1 MHNFPSY
8 HRDAPIGRTLLPWST
23 GIYLETQG
31 DYTRACYHVDLNW
44 EKTWLW
50 VFFVFQSSFMLF
62 FLLFLCSSFYLFLM
76 NKHPRGKSGLAVL
89 SLVKNF
95 AEAVPAGAFCVVSH
109 TERASGDECCWGEGG
124 CTGCFIYKLEGF
136 RRHQHKQSTLNFQ
149 LWNTAKPVKCRI
161 CRSIYMWSC

>member
-8 HRDAPIGRTLLPWST
+8 HRDTPIGRTLLPWST

-109 TERASGDECCWGEGG
+109 TERASGDECCWGGRG
-124 CTGCFIYKLEGF
+124 VAQDASYTNWRVFDDI
-136 RRHQHKQSTLNFQ
+136 STNK
-149 LWNTAKPVKCRI
+149 A
-161 CRSIYMWSC
+161 RSIFNYGTPQNQ

>member
-1 MHNFPSY
+1 MRVILPFFHCKLMHNFPSY

-109 TERASGDECCWGEGG
+109 TERASGDECCWGGG
-124 CTGCFIYKLEGF
+124 VAQDASYTNWRVFDDI
-136 RRHQHKQSTLNFQ
+136 STNK
-149 LWNTAKPVKCRI
+149 A
-161 CRSIYMWSC
+161 RSIFNYGTPQNQ

>member
-109 TERASGDECCWGEGG
+109 TERASGDECCWGGRGG
-124 CTGCFIYKLEGF
+124 LHRMLHIQTGGF
-136 RRHQHKQSTLNFQ
+136 STTSAQTKHAQF
-149 LWNTAKPVKCRI
+149 
-161 CRSIYMWSC
+161 SIMEHRKTSKV